1 MKNCKKILVWNEIW
15 NGRLLVWNG
24 DGMDE
29 NRQYGIWKNR
39 LPFHA
44 MPCRQHKS
52 NKIAYKVNLPAFFK
66 LNTISCFIL
75 SRDVEAEVMEAVKF
89 LWKRKHFDK
98 KDWKRKR
105 TRKRPALPGAG
116 SGSKKFQR

>member
-1 MKNCKKILVWNEIW
+1 
-15 NGRLLVWNG
+15 
-24 DGMDE
+24 MDE
-29 NRQYGIWKNR
+29 NCQYGIWKNC

-44 MPCRQHKS
+44 MPCRQLKS
-52 NKIAYKVNLPAFFK
+52 NKIAYKVNLPAF

-75 SRDVEAEVMEAVKF
+75 SRDVEAEAVGAVTF
-89 LWKRKHFDK
+89 LWKRKHYDK

-105 TRKRPALPGAG
+105 TRKRLALPG